1 MSEINKKIQKKK
13 KGFTLVELLVG
24 IGIFS
29 IVVSVVIS
37 LFISAILVQGTIVR
51 YQRLLNEISYTAEY
65 MSRSLRMADL
75 DEANVCGVG
84 EEHYKIEQDGRKVTF
99 LNANSNE
106 CWSFYLDNRK
116 LMVERKKI
124 TEDEGRQYSL
134 TAEDAKVENFKVK
147 VTGDEGSGIPK
158 ITFTLWVKMRNAS
171 HFYSLPKIIIQSTVS
186 PRNF

>member
-1 MSEINKKIQKKK
+1 MFGINKKNQKKK

-75 DEANVCGVG
+75 DEANACGVG
-84 EEHYKIEQDGRKVTF
+84 EEHYKIEQDGQKVTF

-106 CWSFYLDNRK
+106 CWSFYLESGK
-116 LMVERKKI
+116 LMVERKGK
-124 TEDEGRQYSL
+124 QYPL

-147 VTGDEGSGIPK
+147 VTGDEGSGIPR
-158 ITFTLWVKMRNAS
+158 ITFTLWVKMKNAS
-171 HFYSLPKIIIQSTVS
+171 HFYSLPKIVIQSTVS

>member
-1 MSEINKKIQKKK
+1 MFGINKKNQKKK

-65 MSRSLRMADL
+65 MSRSLRMADVV
-75 DEANVCGVG
+75 ERGACGIETG
-84 EEHYKIEQDGRKVTF
+84 KHYKIEQDGQKVTF

-106 CWSFYLDNRK
+106 CWSFYLESGK
-116 LMVERKKI
+116 LMVERKGK
-124 TEDEGRQYSL
+124 QYPL

-147 VTGDEGSGIPK
+147 VTGDEGSGIPR
-158 ITFTLWVKMRNAS
+158 ITFTLWVKMKNAS
-171 HFYSLPKIIIQSTVS
+171 HFYSLPKIVIQSTVS